1 MNNLLYENN
10 YTQYV
15 EPKYGSL
22 RSLVEDNSYTE
33 NYQSKH
39 FYSISL
45 EDRTNMTNYPV
56 YSIDPE
62 GCDDADDAFS
72 IFKSN
77 NKLFLAIHIADPTEY
92 IRLGSSLWND
102 IVERSTTKYPSNRK
116 PIHMIPDKILRISSL
131 KGDNEIK
138 KSITVL
144 TEIDQE
150 SYVPIGEIKLLFTKI
165 LVKKSN
171 AYSYKNAA
179 ENKDFDVFK
188 KGLKISESLL
198 DIRSRQTK
206 GVKLNELSMAYT
218 KFDDN
223 KVYLYQDTEEEKLMK
238 QMIAEFAIFANSFVG
253 EYLKNNLNIGIFR
266 TCEAN
271 DWLSNADDNITGE
284 EMIQQIITKGIT
296 ADYLSNVKSH
306 DLVGMP
312 EYCHFT
318 SPIRRLADCICH
330 YLLKYIFRN
339 KKSLTES
346 LIPFNENELESLSVK
361 CLEATKADKKNQYLD
376 IKFRLLQ
383 VMDNMIHENGSI
395 ILEYYISGYSGL
407 FLNIIIC
414 KINNFRVYMS
424 YTLRVKN
431 YSKEINIDEH
441 NLITCTKVNCFTK
454 YDQNC
459 IPELDNYLLL

>member
-15 EPKYGSL
+15 EPKYG
-22 RSLVEDNSYTE
+22 RSRNLVDDNSYTE

-39 FYSISL
+39 FYSISSKNRF
-45 EDRTNMTNYPV
+45 DMTNYPV

-72 IFKSN
+72 IFNSN

-116 PIHMIPDKILRISSL
+116 PIHMIPDKILKISSL
-131 KGDNEIK
+131 KGDNQIK
-138 KSITVL
+138 KTITVL
-144 TEIDQE
+144 TEIDQQN
-150 SYVPIGEIKLLFTKI
+150 YVPVGEIKLHFSKI

-179 ENKDFDVFK
+179 DNKDFDVFK
-188 KGLKISESLL
+188 IGLKISQSLL
-198 DIRSRQTK
+198 EIRSRQTK

-218 KFDDN
+218 KFEDN
-223 KVYLYQDTEEEKLMK
+223 KVYLYQDTEDEKLMK

-253 EYLKNNLNIGIFR
+253 EYLRKNLNIGIFR
-266 TCEAN
+266 TCDAN
-271 DWLSNADDNITGE
+271 EWLNNANDNITGE

-306 DLVGMP
+306 DLVGMA

-339 KKSLTES
+339 KDSQTES
-346 LIPFNENELESLSVK
+346 LIPFNDNELEILSSK
-361 CLEATKADKKNQYLD
+361 CLEVTKIDKKNQYLD

-431 YSKEINIDEH
+431 YDKEINIDEH
-441 NLITCTKVNCFTK
+441 NLITCTHVNCFTK